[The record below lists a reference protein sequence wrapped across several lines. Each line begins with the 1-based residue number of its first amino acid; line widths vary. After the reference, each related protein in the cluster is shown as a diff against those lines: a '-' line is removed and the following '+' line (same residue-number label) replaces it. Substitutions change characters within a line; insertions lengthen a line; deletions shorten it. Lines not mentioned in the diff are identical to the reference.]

1 MKKVLYATKSDIK
14 GLDIQIKS
22 TKKGLG
28 VLDKALRK
36 EIAQQGIDLRK
47 EIAQQGVDLRKEM
60 TLQGQQLRK
69 EMQDM
74 KQELCL
80 QIEARHTEA
89 MEAIRALAEHT
100 DQQHNAVMNRLDA
113 LFYEIMKMR
122 EDFVSMK
129 AIYNNHDQR
138 IEHLEH
144 AVFPT

>member
-1 MKKVLYATKSDIK
+1 MSISMKKVLNATKSDIK

-22 TKKGLG
+22 TKKDLG
-28 VLDKALRK
+28 ALDKALRK

-47 EIAQQGVDLRKEM
+47 EMA
-60 TLQGQQLRK
+60 LQGQQLRK

-122 EDFVSMK
+122 EDFVSTK
-129 AIYNNHDQR
+129 AIYQDHDQR
-138 IEHLEH
+138 IECLEH
-144 AVFPT
+144 AVFPSK